1 MLKTYRVRYE
11 FGRIIFP
18 EHEQALMPDTANV
31 IITILDDDTADTHV
45 PDVHQHEEKLGEAQ
59 RAVAHSFLVAMQEL
73 RREGFS
79 EDDDKAIVS
88 LQNGEYKPTFE
99 ARIQA

>member
-18 EHEQALMPDTANV
+18 DHEQALIPDIANV
-31 IITILDDDTADTHV
+31 IITILDDDTADMHI
-45 PDVHQHEEKLGEAQ
+45 PDAHQHIERLSEAQ

-73 RREGFS
+73 RKEGFS
-79 EDDDKAIVS
+79 EDDERAVAS
-88 LQNGEYKPTFE
+88 LQDGDYKPTFD